1 MVIIITDII
10 CGANNKTDQDCFGVK
25 RKGARLWVLYLSVDI
40 YQKQTSKKVQKYV
53 WIKGTRMWLVKI
65 SPTVVGKKEHLTPL
79 RMWPRQLL
87 TGWWSMKCLL
97 VERGERACE
106 PFENETAALL
116 TSNWGSAPFQMFYV
130 RANVY
135 LMLNEMFVGD
145 SVKEQTHLRMWHHLL
160 LELRI
165 RCFKCLPCVRMFG
178 WCSIKCLLVERG
190 SRCVE
195 TCFLFMFQMFRLENS
210 SNV

>member
-1 MVIIITDII
+1 
-10 CGANNKTDQDCFGVK
+10 
-25 RKGARLWVLYLSVDI
+25 
-40 YQKQTSKKVQKYV
+40 
-53 WIKGTRMWLVKI
+53 MWLVKI

-178 WCSIKCLLVERG
+178 WWSIKYLLVECGSICVETRDSAEMFPLHVPNVQIREFIKCLVKAKLREVCNSKQG
-190 SRCVE
+190 PLSR
-195 TCFLFMFQMFRLENS
+195 TRTPPP
-210 SNV
+210 